1 MKAIIGIGH
10 AARLLGVTPRTVQK
24 WFDKGLIDGFRLPE
38 STDRRVYAKSLITF
52 MEKNKMVIP
61 AELLNLKG
69 ASNVTT
75 SSENID
81 SVRSSDDV
89 SGSPIG
95 WTIVAIGR
103 DGSILCQSPNGTRR
117 RYQIECQLDGLGN

>member
-1 MKAIIGIGH
+1 MKEIIGIGH
-10 AARLLGVTPRTVQK
+10 AARLLGVNPRTVQK

-89 SGSPIG
+89 SGSPVG

-103 DGSILCQSPNGTRR
+103 DGSILCQSPQGQRR